1 LILFSSL
8 IEKVTIMAKSNT
20 SGPYQHGDAALKQ
33 FDLEGSVGVD
43 VVLTNPSVAK
53 DFRRLLADQTVQ
65 NWSQW
70 ATVAGF
76 IPVPLLD
83 VVTISG
89 VQIKMIYDLCGVYD
103 IPFEK
108 RKVRAILSGLSGG
121 GVTTVASAPL
131 SASLI
136 KNVPVVGTALAAVTQ
151 PAMAYATTYAIGT
164 LFVRHFE
171 SNGTLAAMSVESLR
185 AAYQEQVNAAKKKF
199 FKKNTLTDPVDG
211 LATPV

>member
-8 IEKVTIMAKSNT
+8 IEKVMIMAKSNT

-76 IPVPLLD
+76 IPIPLLD

-89 VQIKMIYDLCGVYD
+89 VQIKMIYDLCRVYD

-121 GVTTVASAPL
+121 GVTTVASASL

-151 PAMAYATTYAIGT
+151 PAMSYATTYAIGT

-171 SNGTLAAMSVESLR
+171 SNGTLVAMSAESLR

-199 FKKNTLTDPVDG
+199 FKKNTATDLVDASVSPV
-211 LATPV
+211 